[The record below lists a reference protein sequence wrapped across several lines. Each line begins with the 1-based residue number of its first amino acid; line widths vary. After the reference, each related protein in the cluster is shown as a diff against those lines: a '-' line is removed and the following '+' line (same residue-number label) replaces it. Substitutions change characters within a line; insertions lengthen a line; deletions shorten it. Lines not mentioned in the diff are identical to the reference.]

1 MKYLADDGKIFEKE
15 NDCREYE
22 KSLKKKKNE
31 EIREEMKELD
41 LRIWKTFHP
50 EDISTDEPD
59 LVLAPIWLKS
69 DICSI
74 LIDFENSKETILE
87 MIHDSKYEKEILDKY
102 LKWTDIEKN
111 VEVRKDFATAFKNV
125 KYGTD
130 LSKILDYAFNKHD
143 LKNLASLHKKNKCR
157 RKIEELLSDC
167 NFHHVL
173 ADFHNKNYDKY
184 LNIKD
189 GNEEHS
195 ECDNKQDL
203 VQTYFQS
210 KENIY
215 DKVLDF
221 AKRKHA
227 NQIRRSGEPVI
238 NHPIGV
244 ANILKEAGFSEK
256 FQIIALLHDTLE
268 DTDTTVDEL
277 FVLTKDNEI
286 VNAVISLTKTNEMS
300 LEESIEN
307 AKNNSFGKIIKG
319 ADRLQNAMTTYGD
332 KNSQE
337 FISGFLYKSIV
348 YYLPALKEVNNPFLP
363 ALIQELKRLN
373 NELIPVAEEWL
384 IKELK
389 KQNINLKE
397 ICG

>member
-1 MKYLADDGKIFEKE
+1 MKCMNCNRIDCVDGYC
-15 NDCREYE
+15 N
-22 KSLKKKKNE
+22 
-31 EIREEMKELD
+31 
-41 LRIWKTFHP
+41 
-50 EDISTDEPD
+50 
-59 LVLAPIWLKS
+59 
-69 DICSI
+69 
-74 LIDFENSKETILE
+74 
-87 MIHDSKYEKEILDKY
+87 KYNIY
-102 LKWTDIEKN
+102 
-111 VEVRKDFATAFKNV
+111 
-125 KYGTD
+125 
-130 LSKILDYAFNKHD
+130 
-143 LKNLASLHKKNKCR
+143 
-157 RKIEELLSDC
+157 
-167 NFHHVL
+167 
-173 ADFHNKNYDKY
+173 
-184 LNIKD
+184 IKD
-189 GNEEHS
+189 GNEDHS
-195 ECDNKQDL
+195 ECDNEQDWL
-203 VQTYFQS
+203 ETYFQS

-307 AKNNSFGKIIKG
+307 AKNNRFGKIIKG

-337 FISGFLYKSIV
+337 FISGFIYKSIV

-363 ALIQELKRLN
+363 ALIKELKRLN